1 MKEFVLL
8 FRMDIT
14 TQDAQPT
21 AEQMD
26 IYMAQWTEW
35 INYISALGQLA
46 EGGNHLSPNGRV
58 LKPHNILE
66 DGPYVSN
73 KESIAGYIII
83 YAKDIE
89 DATHIAKKC
98 PILQGEGTSVE
109 VRETANPITF

>member
-14 TQDAQPT
+14 TKDAQPSSKQI
-21 AEQMD
+21 E

-35 INYISALGQLA
+35 INYISAMGQLA

-58 LKPHNILE
+58 LKPHNLME
-66 DGPYVSN
+66 DGPYVIN

-83 YAKDIE
+83 LAKDIE
-89 DATHIAKKC
+89 VATHIAQKC
-98 PILQGEGTSVE
+98 PILLGEGTSIE
-109 VRETANPITF
+109 VRETANPEIV